1 MDEVRNSVLL
11 VGANRAEFPVHEE
24 LMSLLERFV
33 KTGEVVPESMLIL
46 SPPVVG
52 GGVDAT
58 MTSHQALFDFGLTEC
73 LGGWWMIPSMLHVF
87 LGPEVTLSQ
96 AVHVGCRIG
105 VGVECIVWE
114 LIDGEWVGTELTG
127 SGGAHSYRFCH
138 NWHEPPLRIIMDHL
152 GPHDPPASAVSF
164 DPLEPG
170 RDTVIRLGHT
180 MHSAVTYF
188 WGAIRRSVHTSVQ
201 LELTTSQTFAF
212 ALGRNRIQA
221 DPEIHMDGIRF
232 W

>member
-105 VGVECIVWE
+105 VGGRV
-114 LIDGEWVGTELTG
+114 
-127 SGGAHSYRFCH
+127 YRMVY
-138 NWHEPPLRIIMDHL
+138 LVSTS
-152 GPHDPPASAVSF
+152 SAVSRA
-164 DPLEPG
+164 LQQI
-170 RDTVIRLGHT
+170 TT
-180 MHSAVTYF
+180 HSTDLHYDVLDHHVYPSTEA
-188 WGAIRRSVHTSVQ
+188 A
-201 LELTTSQTFAF
+201 AF
-212 ALGRNRIQA
+212 ALPSLKFRARL
-221 DPEIHMDGIRF
+221 
-232 W
+232 